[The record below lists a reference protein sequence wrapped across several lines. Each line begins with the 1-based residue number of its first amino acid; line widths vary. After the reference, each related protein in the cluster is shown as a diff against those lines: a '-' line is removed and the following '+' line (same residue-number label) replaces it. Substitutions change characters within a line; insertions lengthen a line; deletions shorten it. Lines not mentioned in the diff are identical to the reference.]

1 MENDSLV
8 NITINNFINIY
19 HGEVDKSIKLGDK
32 NKIDHS
38 SIGESKIE
46 NEKKK

>member
-1 MENDSLV
+1 MENESAV
-8 NITINNFINIY
+8 NITVTNIINIY

-38 SIGESKIE
+38 SIAESKNK